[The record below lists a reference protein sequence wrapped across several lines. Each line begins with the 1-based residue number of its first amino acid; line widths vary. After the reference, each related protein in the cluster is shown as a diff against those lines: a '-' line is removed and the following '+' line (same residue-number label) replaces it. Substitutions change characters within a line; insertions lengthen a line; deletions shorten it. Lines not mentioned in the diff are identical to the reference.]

1 MVVSVILYRLLLY
14 FMHLNHAAESLQHA
28 CASSR
33 TCLPDSSFV
42 SLAPTNGCMCF
53 SSVFCLVQDLFCFCL
68 FCYPDLL
75 CSLVQSSHALSPLEV
90 CPDSELWSWYGLSFL
105 GK

>member
-14 FMHLNHAAESLQHA
+14 LMHLNHAAESLQHA

-42 SLAPTNGCMCF
+42 SLAPTNGCMCLGF
-53 SSVFCLVQDLFCFCL
+53 CILLGSRSVLFL

-90 CPDSELWSWYGLSFL
+90 CPDSELWS
-105 GK
+105 